1 MNTDT
6 LHFRIGAD
14 FGITLMQI
22 AHEHLVYNND
32 LDKAMNC
39 FTESFGGDV
48 PEEIV
53 RDLLVGKRIILVDE
67 EDQMFNVV
75 ERSDYPHLDNYYP
88 KLNLTEFVEST
99 EQQIA
104 KTADEF
110 NKGLDSIID
119 TFRYKTRYSM
129 DFSVGA
135 VVAYL
140 YGDDEVMLEE
150 IRDDYELNQMQT
162 VIRLTKEFIEKSL
175 KTDQMFKRMA
185 EMWGFTENYHMDTYD
200 LYNLVE
206 KVQSI
211 ARLEFSRFNE
221 GSDDSVTAYMEAFRE
236 IDNAVEA
243 GLEPVDILDNWS
255 AGWLSPEGDYYAL
268 NGEIANMLHNQIGDA
283 LQEQGIVPM
292 YESDQD
298 KELDIKANP
307 DSWLEQHGWVKIH
320 GNWILYGGMFNHKL
334 NKENVPMTDTQKDII
349 ADYIENCHACEVKM
363 GLRQLRFSV
372 GQFRAMDKIALHKNF
387 EF

>member
-6 LHFRIGAD
+6 LHFRVGAD

-32 LDKAMNC
+32 LDKAMKC

-53 RDLLVGKRIILVDE
+53 KNLLVGNQIILVDE

-75 ERSDYPHLDNYYP
+75 ERAKYPHLDDYYP
-88 KLNLTEFVEST
+88 KLDLVEFIENTEK
-99 EQQIA
+99 QIE
-104 KTADEF
+104 KTTKEF
-110 NKGLDSIID
+110 DKALDSIID
-119 TFRYKTRYSM
+119 TFRYKKTYRI

-135 VVAYL
+135 IVAYL

-150 IRDDYELNQMQT
+150 IRDDYELNQMET
-162 VIRLTKEFIEKSL
+162 VIRLTKQFIEKSL
-175 KTDQMFKRMA
+175 KTDQMFMRLA
-185 EMWGFTENYHMDTYD
+185 EMYGLDNYKMDTYE

-206 KVQSI
+206 RVQSI
-211 ARLEFSRFNE
+211 ARQEFSRFNE
-221 GSDDSVTAYMEAFRE
+221 GSDDSVTAYMEAFKE
-236 IDNAVEA
+236 IDNAIEA

-268 NGEIANMLHNQIGDA
+268 NGEIANMLHNQIGNA

-292 YESDQD
+292 YETDQD
-298 KELDIKANP
+298 KKLDIKVNP
-307 DSWLEQHGWVKIH
+307 DAWLEQHGWVKIH
-320 GNWILYGGMFNHKL
+320 GNWILYGGMFNEKI
-334 NKENVPMTDTQKDII
+334 NKENVPITNVQKDII

-372 GQFRAMDKIALHKNF
+372 GQFRAMDRIALHKNF

>member
-32 LDKAMNC
+32 LDKAMKC

-53 RDLLVGKRIILVDE
+53 RDLLIGKQIILVDE

-75 ERSDYPHLDNYYP
+75 ERSDYPHLDAYYP

-255 AGWLSPEGDYYAL
+255 AGWLSPEGEYYAL

-334 NKENVPMTDTQKDII
+334 DKENVPMTNVQKDLI
-349 ADYIENCHACEVKM
+349 ASYIENCHACEVKM

-387 EF
+387 DF